1 MLTTKKRT
9 KPPETRRLSQRALDR
24 AKPIAERYQIIL
36 WRENGEWYGQ
46 GVEEPGAMGDG
57 RTLAQCVRSFCEA
70 LAAVVASNLEHGEP
84 VVPPI
89 IDQERRVRRKAS

>member
-1 MLTTKKRT
+1 MLTTKKRRNT
-9 KPPETRRLSQRALDR
+9 PPAASPVATRAGSRKAYRRAISDHPLAR
-24 AKPIAERYQIIL
+24 KR
-36 WRENGEWYGQ
+36 EWYGQ

-57 RTLAQCVRSFCEA
+57 RTLAQCVRSVCEA

>member
-1 MLTTKKRT
+1 
-9 KPPETRRLSQRALDR
+9 
-24 AKPIAERYQIIL
+24 
-36 WRENGEWYGQ
+36 
-46 GVEEPGAMGDG
+46 MGDG
-57 RTLAQCVRSFCEA
+57 RTLAQCVHSVCEA